1 MAERP
6 RANERET
13 RLILYVG
20 KGGVGKTTAAAATAV
35 RAAELGHRTL
45 VISTDIAHSLG
56 DVLDLELGAEPRL
69 VGKNLDAQEVN
80 VLEELRRSWGTVQAH
95 LSELLRREGMSEIQA
110 DELAVMPGMDEVAAL
125 VQIGRKIRSH
135 EYDCIVVDAAPT
147 GETIRLLSTPES
159 FQAYAGRMQGWRGRI
174 LGIAGPFLRT
184 ALPDLNVVDV
194 LSRLAGHIK
203 ELREVLTNTEQAS
216 YRLVV
221 TPDRMVLKEALRAET
236 YLNVFNYPI
245 DAVILN
251 RLLPSARTGNA
262 YLDALSGRQQEI
274 AVDIRSAFATL
285 PIFEAPLAPEE
296 PIGQASL
303 ARLARQVFGERD
315 PTEVMHRGPTQSIV
329 ADEHG
334 YVLRLPMP
342 NAEIGKLSLLKRGD
356 ALYVDLGNVRRE
368 ITLPTTL
375 AALEPGMARMRAGVL
390 EVPFVRPTRSH
401 VSVPQPDSEVDRAR

>member
-1 MAERP
+1 VANRP
-6 RANERET
+6 ARTERET

-56 DVLDLELGAEPRL
+56 DVLDTELGAEPRE

-80 VLEELRRSWGTVQAH
+80 VLEEMRRSWGTVQAH

-125 VQIGRKIRSH
+125 VQIGRKIRSR

-159 FQAYAGRMQGWRGRI
+159 FQAYAGRLQGWRGRI
-174 LGIAGPFLRT
+174 LGIAGPFLRN

-194 LSRLAGHIK
+194 LSRLASRIK
-203 ELREVLTNTEQAS
+203 ELRQVLTDPKQSS
-216 YRLVV
+216 YRIVV

-236 YLNVFNYPI
+236 YLNVFDYPI

-251 RLLPSARTGNA
+251 RLLPSEKTGNA
-262 YLDALSGRQQEI
+262 YLDALSARQQVL
-274 AVDIRSAFATL
+274 AADIRSAFATL
-285 PIFEAPLAPEE
+285 PIFEAPLSPEE
-296 PIGQASL
+296 PMGQAAL
-303 ARLARQVFGERD
+303 ARLARTVFGDRD
-315 PTEVMHRGPTQSIV
+315 PTEVMHHGPTQRII

-334 YVLRLPMP
+334 GYVLHLPMP

-375 AALEPGMARMRAGVL
+375 AALEPGMAHLRAGVL
-390 EVPFVRPTRSH
+390 EVPFVRPTEPD
-401 VSVPQPDSEVDRAR
+401 VSGTG

>member
-1 MAERP
+1 MANRP
-6 RANERET
+6 VRTERES

-56 DVLDLELGAEPRL
+56 DVLDIELGAEPRE

-80 VLEELRRSWGTVQAH
+80 VLEELRRSWGKVQAH

-125 VQIGRKIRSH
+125 VQIGRKVRSR

-159 FQAYAGRMQGWRGRI
+159 FQAYAGRIQGWRGRI
-174 LGIAGPFLRT
+174 LGIAGPLLRN

-194 LSRLAGHIK
+194 LSRLADRVK
-203 ELREVLTNTEQAS
+203 DLREVLTDPDQSS

-236 YLNVFNYPI
+236 YLNVFDYPI

-251 RLLPSARTGNA
+251 RLLPSEKTGNA
-262 YLDALSGRQQEI
+262 YLDTMSARQQEI
-274 AVDIRSAFATL
+274 AADIRSAFATL
-285 PIFEAPLAPEE
+285 PIFEAPLTPEE
-296 PIGQASL
+296 PVGQAAL
-303 ARLARQVFGERD
+303 ARLAQQVFGDRD
-315 PTEVMHRGPTQSIV
+315 PTEVMHHGPTQRII
-329 ADEHG
+329 ADERG
-334 YVLRLPMP
+334 YVLQLPMP

-368 ITLPTTL
+368 ITLPATL
-375 AALEPGMARMRAGVL
+375 ATLEPGLARLRAGVL
-390 EVPFVRPTRSH
+390 EVPFVRPSRPHESAT
-401 VSVPQPDSEVDRAR
+401 E